1 MYILIYILSMIFQC
15 LILSKKN
22 TLSQIC
28 FPLSENKCSSPTL
41 MRSFLDSYQSKQVE
55 SFYENIKETLKI
67 PFIIFGE
74 YGETFMKLF
83 LYVCSCLDGMRVGML
98 I

>member
-1 MYILIYILSMIFQC
+1 
-15 LILSKKN
+15 
-22 TLSQIC
+22 
-28 FPLSENKCSSPTL
+28 

-83 LYVCSCLDGMRVGML
+83 LYVCSCLDGMRVGIL

>member
-1 MYILIYILSMIFQC
+1 MYISVDSYFIFD
-15 LILSKKN
+15 IAFFMTFSKH
-22 TLSQIC
+22 LSQIC

-74 YGETFMKLF
+74 YGETFVKLF